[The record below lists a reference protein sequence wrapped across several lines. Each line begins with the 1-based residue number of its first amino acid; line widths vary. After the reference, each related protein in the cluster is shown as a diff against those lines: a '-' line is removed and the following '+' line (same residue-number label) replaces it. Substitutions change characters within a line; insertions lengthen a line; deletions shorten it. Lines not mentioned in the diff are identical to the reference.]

1 MRSISEYALTNKALI
16 KFFIALLIVGGVWGF
31 YSMSKMEDPELMV
44 KQALVMTVYPGAD
57 AHKVELEISDK
68 LEKAIR
74 QMGDIDY
81 IESKSMN
88 DLSLIKV
95 VLKTTVPSKDLE
107 QKWDL
112 LRKKIVDCTSQLPSG
127 ASVPQVLDDFSAV
140 YGMFYTITADGFSE
154 RDMLHYSQ
162 FIQRELINLEGIRN
176 VQLYGTA
183 TPTVEIV
190 IDKDKMAR
198 LGILPAEIIT
208 TLQDQDKTVYAGYF
222 NSGEERMRVNVSD
235 TFHSLDEIRNL
246 MIHGHESD
254 MFHLKDIADVREA
267 YENPQRNKIVYD
279 GQTACGITI
288 AMESGYD
295 ILKVGEVVT
304 ARLEELQKELPSGFQ
319 FHKVFYQP
327 ERVDDAIN
335 NFIINLIESVV
346 IVIVILMI
354 TMGFRSGVI
363 IGTGLVITVLGSFV
377 GLYYFD
383 GTIQRVSLGAFIIA
397 MGMLV
402 DNAIVVVDGIL
413 VDSKRGMKRP
423 ESLVHT
429 ANITARPLLGAT
441 LIAIIAFMP
450 ISLSPDMAG
459 EYARDLFV
467 VLAVSLL
474 LSWVLALVH
483 VPIHANSY
491 LKLDNNVSSDEVFN
505 SPLYR
510 KFRSML
516 MVFLRHR
523 FITLT
528 CVVALLLVSMACFRL
543 LPQTFFPDLTY
554 NQIYMEYKLPE
565 GSRIEKV
572 EKDLTE
578 ITDFLKSQKEVTH
591 VTMSLGGTPA
601 RYNLVRSVADPSL
614 RYGELIIDF
623 KDNKDIDACMK
634 KWQAYLNSRYPD
646 SFIRL
651 KKYNIMY
658 MEFPVELLISGPDP
672 QVLKNLRDS
681 IQDIMRQEPS
691 ATLVTDNWDD
701 PVLDI
706 NINYDQQLGRRA
718 GLSRTDAGM
727 SLLSATDGIP
737 VGRFY
742 DGNISQNILL
752 KTSGY
757 DQLDNV
763 QLWNVM
769 PDINTLT
776 NESRVKDVLMSGAD
790 KKDLITGLTYAK
802 PVNSVTDSLS
812 YVWKDPVVYRYNAQR
827 AIMVQCNNASGYTAE
842 NTRQAL
848 EKKIKEQIHFPEGYT
863 MKWLGEYKASTD
875 SNKYLFMNFPIAIIM
890 MFGILIYLFRDF
902 KKPII
907 IFLCLPLAYIGIVF
921 GILVSGKPFSFV
933 AIVGALGLIGMMIK
947 NGVVLIDEIT
957 AQMNAGAKP
966 VDALLAASSSR
977 LRPVMMASGTTILGM
992 IPLTS
997 DAMFGPMAVAI
1008 MGGLLVGT
1016 IITLMIIPVFYALFF
1031 KIKCD

>member
-57 AHKVELEISDK
+57 AHKVELEVSDK

-254 MFHLKDIADVREA
+254 MFRLKDIADVREA

-279 GQTACGITI
+279 DQTACGIAI

-933 AIVGALGLIGMMIK
+933 AIVGALELIGMMIK

>member
-254 MFHLKDIADVREA
+254 MFRLKDIADVREA

-413 VDSKRGMKRP
+413 VDSKRGMRRP

>member
-57 AHKVELEISDK
+57 AHKVELEVSDK

-254 MFHLKDIADVREA
+254 MFRLKDIADVREA

-279 GQTACGITI
+279 DQTACGIAI

-397 MGMLV
+397 MGLLV

>member
-16 KFFIALLIVGGVWGF
+16 KFFITLLIVGGVWGF

-57 AHKVELEISDK
+57 AHKVELEVSDK

-95 VLKTTVPSKDLE
+95 VLKTTVPSKELE

-112 LRKKIVDCTSQLPSG
+112 LRKKIVDCTAQLPSG

-140 YGMFYTITADGFSE
+140 YGMFYTVTADGFSE

-162 FIQRELINLEGIRN
+162 YIQRELINLEGIRN

-198 LGILPAEIIT
+198 LGILPTEIIT

-222 NSGEERMRVNVSD
+222 DSGDERIRVNVSD

-246 MIHGHESD
+246 MIQGHESD
-254 MFHLKDIADVREA
+254 MFRLKDIAEVKEA

-279 GQTACGITI
+279 GQTACGIAI

-304 ARLEELQKELPSGFQ
+304 ARLEELQDELPAGFQ

-491 LKLDNNVSSDEVFN
+491 LKLDNKVSSDEVFN

-523 FITLT
+523 FITLA

-623 KDNKDIDACMK
+623 KDNKDIDVCMK

-681 IQDIMRQEPS
+681 IQDIMRREPS

-701 PVLDI
+701 PVLDV
-706 NINYDQQLGRRA
+706 NINYNQQLGRRA

-742 DGNISQNILL
+742 DGNVSQNILL

-757 DQLDNV
+757 NQLDNV

-769 PDINTLT
+769 PDVNTLT
-776 NESRVKDVLMSGAD
+776 NESRVKDVLMSGGD
-790 KKDLITGLTYAK
+790 KRDLITGLTYAK

-827 AIMVQCNNASGYTAE
+827 AIMVQCNNAPGYTAE

-848 EKKIKEQIHFPEGYT
+848 EKKIKEQVHFPAGYT

-957 AQMNAGAKP
+957 AQMNAGARP

>member
-1 MRSISEYALTNKALI
+1 
-16 KFFIALLIVGGVWGF
+16 
-31 YSMSKMEDPELMV
+31 
-44 KQALVMTVYPGAD
+44 
-57 AHKVELEISDK
+57 
-68 LEKAIR
+68 
-74 QMGDIDY
+74 
-81 IESKSMN
+81 
-88 DLSLIKV
+88 
-95 VLKTTVPSKDLE
+95 
-107 QKWDL
+107 
-112 LRKKIVDCTSQLPSG
+112 
-127 ASVPQVLDDFSAV
+127 
-140 YGMFYTITADGFSE
+140 
-154 RDMLHYSQ
+154 
-162 FIQRELINLEGIRN
+162 
-176 VQLYGTA
+176 
-183 TPTVEIV
+183 
-190 IDKDKMAR
+190 
-198 LGILPAEIIT
+198 
-208 TLQDQDKTVYAGYF
+208 
-222 NSGEERMRVNVSD
+222 
-235 TFHSLDEIRNL
+235 
-246 MIHGHESD
+246 
-254 MFHLKDIADVREA
+254 
-267 YENPQRNKIVYD
+267 
-279 GQTACGITI
+279 
-288 AMESGYD
+288 
-295 ILKVGEVVT
+295 
-304 ARLEELQKELPSGFQ
+304 
-319 FHKVFYQP
+319 
-327 ERVDDAIN
+327 
-335 NFIINLIESVV
+335 
-346 IVIVILMI
+346 
-354 TMGFRSGVI
+354 
-363 IGTGLVITVLGSFV
+363 
-377 GLYYFD
+377 
-383 GTIQRVSLGAFIIA
+383 
-397 MGMLV
+397 
-402 DNAIVVVDGIL
+402 
-413 VDSKRGMKRP
+413 
-423 ESLVHT
+423 
-429 ANITARPLLGAT
+429 
-441 LIAIIAFMP
+441 
-450 ISLSPDMAG
+450 
-459 EYARDLFV
+459 
-467 VLAVSLL
+467 
-474 LSWVLALVH
+474 
-483 VPIHANSY
+483 
-491 LKLDNNVSSDEVFN
+491 
-505 SPLYR
+505 
-510 KFRSML
+510 
-516 MVFLRHR
+516 
-523 FITLT
+523 
-528 CVVALLLVSMACFRL
+528 
-543 LPQTFFPDLTY
+543 
-554 NQIYMEYKLPE
+554 
-565 GSRIEKV
+565 
-572 EKDLTE
+572 
-578 ITDFLKSQKEVTH
+578 
-591 VTMSLGGTPA
+591 MSLGGTPA

-634 KWQAYLNSRYPD
+634 KWQTYLNNRYPD

-691 ATLVTDNWDD
+691 AALVTDNWDD

>member
-1 MRSISEYALTNKALI
+1 
-16 KFFIALLIVGGVWGF
+16 
-31 YSMSKMEDPELMV
+31 
-44 KQALVMTVYPGAD
+44 
-57 AHKVELEISDK
+57 
-68 LEKAIR
+68 
-74 QMGDIDY
+74 
-81 IESKSMN
+81 
-88 DLSLIKV
+88 
-95 VLKTTVPSKDLE
+95 
-107 QKWDL
+107 
-112 LRKKIVDCTSQLPSG
+112 
-127 ASVPQVLDDFSAV
+127 
-140 YGMFYTITADGFSE
+140 
-154 RDMLHYSQ
+154 
-162 FIQRELINLEGIRN
+162 
-176 VQLYGTA
+176 
-183 TPTVEIV
+183 
-190 IDKDKMAR
+190 
-198 LGILPAEIIT
+198 
-208 TLQDQDKTVYAGYF
+208 
-222 NSGEERMRVNVSD
+222 
-235 TFHSLDEIRNL
+235 
-246 MIHGHESD
+246 
-254 MFHLKDIADVREA
+254 
-267 YENPQRNKIVYD
+267 
-279 GQTACGITI
+279 
-288 AMESGYD
+288 
-295 ILKVGEVVT
+295 
-304 ARLEELQKELPSGFQ
+304 
-319 FHKVFYQP
+319 
-327 ERVDDAIN
+327 
-335 NFIINLIESVV
+335 
-346 IVIVILMI
+346 
-354 TMGFRSGVI
+354 
-363 IGTGLVITVLGSFV
+363 
-377 GLYYFD
+377 
-383 GTIQRVSLGAFIIA
+383 
-397 MGMLV
+397 
-402 DNAIVVVDGIL
+402 
-413 VDSKRGMKRP
+413 
-423 ESLVHT
+423 
-429 ANITARPLLGAT
+429 
-441 LIAIIAFMP
+441 
-450 ISLSPDMAG
+450 
-459 EYARDLFV
+459 
-467 VLAVSLL
+467 
-474 LSWVLALVH
+474 
-483 VPIHANSY
+483 
-491 LKLDNNVSSDEVFN
+491 
-505 SPLYR
+505 
-510 KFRSML
+510 
-516 MVFLRHR
+516 
-523 FITLT
+523 
-528 CVVALLLVSMACFRL
+528 
-543 LPQTFFPDLTY
+543 
-554 NQIYMEYKLPE
+554 
-565 GSRIEKV
+565 
-572 EKDLTE
+572 
-578 ITDFLKSQKEVTH
+578 
-591 VTMSLGGTPA
+591 MSLGGTPA

-623 KDNKDIDACMK
+623 KDNKDIDVCMK

-681 IQDIMRQEPS
+681 IQDIMRREPS

-701 PVLDI
+701 PVLDV
-706 NINYDQQLGRRA
+706 NINYNQQLGRRA

-742 DGNISQNILL
+742 DGNVSQNILL

-757 DQLDNV
+757 NQLDNV

-769 PDINTLT
+769 PDVNTLT
-776 NESRVKDVLMSGAD
+776 NESRVKNVLMSGGD
-790 KKDLITGLTYAK
+790 KRDFITGLTYAK

-848 EKKIKEQIHFPEGYT
+848 EKKIKEQIHFPIGYT

-957 AQMNAGAKP
+957 AQMNAGARP

>member
-1 MRSISEYALTNKALI
+1 MRSISEYALGNKALI
-16 KFFIALLIVGGVWGF
+16 KFFIALLIVGGVWAF
-31 YSMSKMEDPELMV
+31 YSMSKMEDPELTV
-44 KQALVMTVYPGAD
+44 KQALVVTVYPGAD
-57 AHKVELEISDK
+57 AHKVELEVSDK

-95 VLKTTVPSKDLE
+95 VLKTTVPSKEME

-112 LRKKIVDCTSQLPSG
+112 LRKKIADCTPQLPVG
-127 ASVPQVLDDFSAV
+127 VAVPQVMDDFSAV
-140 YGMFYTITADGFSE
+140 YGMFYTLTADGFSQ
-154 RDMLHYSQ
+154 RDMIRYSQ

-183 TPTVEIV
+183 TPTVEVV

-198 LGILPAEIIT
+198 LGILPAEIIK
-208 TLQDQDKTVYAGYF
+208 TLQDQNKTVYAGYF
-222 NSGEERMRVNVSD
+222 ESGEQRLRINVSD
-235 TFHSLDEIRNL
+235 SFHSLDDIRNL
-246 MIHGHESD
+246 MIQGHESD
-254 MFHLKDIADVREA
+254 MFRLKDIAEVRES
-267 YENPQRNKIVYD
+267 YEQPQRNKIKYD
-279 GQTACGITI
+279 GQTACGIAI

-295 ILKVGEVVT
+295 ILKVGKVVT
-304 ARLEELQKELPSGFQ
+304 ERLEELQKELPTGFE

-335 NFIINLIESVV
+335 NFILNLIESVI
-346 IVIVILMI
+346 IVIVILML

-377 GLYYFD
+377 GLYFFD

-413 VDSKRGMKRP
+413 VDSKRGMRKP

-429 ANITARPLLGAT
+429 ANQTARPLLGAT

-491 LKLDNNVSSDEVFN
+491 LKLTAQKASEEVFN
-505 SPLYR
+505 SPLYM
-510 KFRSML
+510 KFRRML

-523 FITLT
+523 FITLA
-528 CVVALLLVSMACFRL
+528 CVVGVLLVSMACFQL

-565 GSRIEKV
+565 GTRIEKV
-572 EKDLTE
+572 ESDLKE
-578 ITDFLKSQKEVTH
+578 IASYFHSQEEVSH
-591 VTMSLGGTPA
+591 VTTSLGGTPA

-614 RYGELIIDF
+614 RYGELIIDL
-623 KDNKDIDACMK
+623 KSNEDIDACMK
-634 KWQAYLNSRYPD
+634 EWQEYLNKRFPD

-672 QVLKNLRDS
+672 RVLKDLRDS
-681 IQDIMRQEPS
+681 IQSIMRNEPS
-691 ATLVTDNWDD
+691 AALVTDNWDD

-706 NINYDQQLGRRA
+706 DINYDPQLGLNA
-718 GLSRTDAGM
+718 GLTRNDVGV
-727 SLLSATDGIP
+727 SLLSATDGVP

-742 DGNISQNILL
+742 DGNISQNVLL
-752 KTSGY
+752 RTSGY
-757 DQLDNV
+757 EKLDNV
-763 QLWNVM
+763 QLWNVV
-769 PDINTLT
+769 PGINTLT
-776 NESRVKDVLMSGAD
+776 SESRLKEALMGNGG
-790 KKDLITGLTYAK
+790 KKELITGLTYAK
-802 PVNSVTDSLS
+802 PVNAVTDSLS
-812 YVWKDPVVYRYNAQR
+812 YRWKDPVVYRYNAQR
-827 AIMVQCNNASGYTAE
+827 AVIVQCNNAPGFTAE
-842 NTRQAL
+842 QTRLAL
-848 EKKIKEQIHFPEGYT
+848 QEKIGQRVSFPDGYS

-890 MFGILIYLFRDF
+890 MFGILVYLFRDF

-957 AQMNAGAKP
+957 VQMEAGVQP
-966 VDALLAASSSR
+966 VEALLTASSSR

-992 IPLTS
+992 IPLVS

-1016 IITLMIIPVFYALFF
+1016 VITLMIIPVFYALFF

>member
-1 MRSISEYALTNKALI
+1 
-16 KFFIALLIVGGVWGF
+16 
-31 YSMSKMEDPELMV
+31 
-44 KQALVMTVYPGAD
+44 
-57 AHKVELEISDK
+57 
-68 LEKAIR
+68 
-74 QMGDIDY
+74 
-81 IESKSMN
+81 
-88 DLSLIKV
+88 
-95 VLKTTVPSKDLE
+95 
-107 QKWDL
+107 
-112 LRKKIVDCTSQLPSG
+112 
-127 ASVPQVLDDFSAV
+127 
-140 YGMFYTITADGFSE
+140 
-154 RDMLHYSQ
+154 
-162 FIQRELINLEGIRN
+162 
-176 VQLYGTA
+176 
-183 TPTVEIV
+183 
-190 IDKDKMAR
+190 
-198 LGILPAEIIT
+198 
-208 TLQDQDKTVYAGYF
+208 
-222 NSGEERMRVNVSD
+222 
-235 TFHSLDEIRNL
+235 
-246 MIHGHESD
+246 
-254 MFHLKDIADVREA
+254 
-267 YENPQRNKIVYD
+267 
-279 GQTACGITI
+279 
-288 AMESGYD
+288 
-295 ILKVGEVVT
+295 
-304 ARLEELQKELPSGFQ
+304 
-319 FHKVFYQP
+319 
-327 ERVDDAIN
+327 
-335 NFIINLIESVV
+335 
-346 IVIVILMI
+346 
-354 TMGFRSGVI
+354 
-363 IGTGLVITVLGSFV
+363 
-377 GLYYFD
+377 
-383 GTIQRVSLGAFIIA
+383 
-397 MGMLV
+397 
-402 DNAIVVVDGIL
+402 
-413 VDSKRGMKRP
+413 
-423 ESLVHT
+423 
-429 ANITARPLLGAT
+429 
-441 LIAIIAFMP
+441 
-450 ISLSPDMAG
+450 
-459 EYARDLFV
+459 
-467 VLAVSLL
+467 
-474 LSWVLALVH
+474 
-483 VPIHANSY
+483 
-491 LKLDNNVSSDEVFN
+491 
-505 SPLYR
+505 
-510 KFRSML
+510 
-516 MVFLRHR
+516 
-523 FITLT
+523 
-528 CVVALLLVSMACFRL
+528 
-543 LPQTFFPDLTY
+543 
-554 NQIYMEYKLPE
+554 
-565 GSRIEKV
+565 
-572 EKDLTE
+572 
-578 ITDFLKSQKEVTH
+578 
-591 VTMSLGGTPA
+591 MSLGGTPA

>member
-413 VDSKRGMKRP
+413 VDSKRGMRRP

>member
-1 MRSISEYALTNKALI
+1 
-16 KFFIALLIVGGVWGF
+16 
-31 YSMSKMEDPELMV
+31 MV
-44 KQALVMTVYPGAD
+44 D
-57 AHKVELEISDK
+57 F
-68 LEKAIR
+68 
-74 QMGDIDY
+74 
-81 IESKSMN
+81 N
-88 DLSLIKV
+88 DS
-95 VLKTTVPSKDLE
+95 
-107 QKWDL
+107 
-112 LRKKIVDCTSQLPSG
+112 
-127 ASVPQVLDDFSAV
+127 DFSVSAQ
-140 YGMFYTITADGFSE
+140 AQ
-154 RDMLHYSQ
+154 MLGLN
-162 FIQRELINLEGIRN
+162 R
-176 VQLYGTA
+176 T
-183 TPTVEIV
+183 
-190 IDKDKMAR
+190 
-198 LGILPAEIIT
+198 
-208 TLQDQDKTVYAGYF
+208 
-222 NSGEERMRVNVSD
+222 
-235 TFHSLDEIRNL
+235 SL
-246 MIHGHESD
+246 
-254 MFHLKDIADVREA
+254 A
-267 YENPQRNKIVYD
+267 
-279 GQTACGITI
+279 
-288 AMESGYD
+288 
-295 ILKVGEVVT
+295 
-304 ARLEELQKELPSGFQ
+304 
-319 FHKVFYQP
+319 
-327 ERVDDAIN
+327 
-335 NFIINLIESVV
+335 
-346 IVIVILMI
+346 
-354 TMGFRSGVI
+354 
-363 IGTGLVITVLGSFV
+363 
-377 GLYYFD
+377 
-383 GTIQRVSLGAFIIA
+383 AFIIA

-491 LKLDNNVSSDEVFN
+491 LKLDNKISSDEVFN

-528 CVVALLLVSMACFRL
+528 CVVALLLISMACFRL

-634 KWQAYLNSRYPD
+634 KWQTYLNNRYPD

-691 ATLVTDNWDD
+691 AALVTDNWDD

-776 NESRVKDVLMSGAD
+776 NESRVKDVLMSGGD

-827 AIMVQCNNASGYTAE
+827 SIMVQCNNAPGYTAE

-863 MKWLGEYKASTD
+863 MKWLGEYKASND

>member
-1 MRSISEYALTNKALI
+1 MRSISEYALSNKALI
-16 KFFIALLIVGGVWGF
+16 KFFIALLVVGGIWGF

-57 AHKVELEISDK
+57 AHKVELEVSDK

-112 LRKKIVDCTSQLPSG
+112 LRKKIVDCSSQLPSG

-140 YGMFYTITADGFSE
+140 YGMFYTVTADGFSE
-154 RDMLHYSQ
+154 RDMLHYTQ

-183 TPTVEIV
+183 TPTIEII

-198 LGILPAEIIT
+198 LGVLPAEIIA

-222 NSGEERMRVNVSD
+222 NSGEERIRVNVSD

-246 MIHGHESD
+246 MIQGHESD
-254 MFHLKDIADVREA
+254 MFRLKDIAEVQES

-279 GQTACGITI
+279 GQTAYGIAI

-295 ILKVGEVVT
+295 ILKVGKVVT
-304 ARLEELQKELPSGFQ
+304 ARLEELQAQLPAGFQ

-363 IGTGLVITVLGSFV
+363 IGTGLIITVLGSFV

-429 ANITARPLLGAT
+429 ANMTARPLLGAT

-491 LKLDNNVSSDEVFN
+491 LKLDCKDSSEEVFN

-510 KFRSML
+510 KFRNML

-572 EKDLTE
+572 EKDLSE

-623 KDNKDIDACMK
+623 KDYKDIDACMQ
-634 KWQAYLNSRYPD
+634 KWQTYLNSRYPD

-681 IQDIMRQEPS
+681 IQDIMYQEPS
-691 ATLVTDNWDD
+691 AALVTDNWDD
-701 PVLDI
+701 PVIDI
-706 NINYDQQLGRRA
+706 HINYDQQLGRRA
-718 GLSRTDAGM
+718 GLSRNDAGM

-757 DQLDNV
+757 EQIDNV

-769 PDINTLT
+769 PDLHTLT
-776 NESRVKDVLMSGAD
+776 SESRMKDMLMSGGN
-790 KKDLITGLTYAK
+790 KKDLITGLTYSK
-802 PVNSVTDSLS
+802 PLNAVTDSLS

-827 AIMVQCNNASGYTAE
+827 SIIVQCNNAPGFTAE
-842 NTRQAL
+842 QTRQAL
-848 EKKIKEQIHFPEGYT
+848 EKKISEQIHFPQGYT

-957 AQMNAGAKP
+957 AQMHAGAKP

-1031 KIKCD
+1031 NIKCN

>member
-57 AHKVELEISDK
+57 AHKVELEVSDK

-254 MFHLKDIADVREA
+254 MFRLKDIADVREA

-279 GQTACGITI
+279 GQTACGIAI

-528 CVVALLLVSMACFRL
+528 CVVALLLISMACFRL

-863 MKWLGEYKASTD
+863 MKWLGEYKASND

>member
-57 AHKVELEISDK
+57 AHKVELEVSDK

-254 MFHLKDIADVREA
+254 MFRLKDIADVREA

-279 GQTACGITI
+279 DQTACGIAI

-718 GLSRTDAGM
+718 GLSRTDAGR